1 MSWNLHLIE
10 DPYKSKTYVATLRQ
24 FVVAML
30 GQLSVSDARGF
41 VKRSETG
48 VVWAIETSETG
59 SRDVK
64 RKHRRAAYELCVAP
78 DGKLTSGITAP
89 ECHVEHPYTQKVTR
103 DLLIQGYLDAHTAM
117 RSGRLTL
124 AQCAEALM
132 TIMDARRGTVL
143 MPAQYQNH
151 FRPSNTPGD
160 GLQARYSNCTV
171 TYRTGGFVNS
181 QQEDDRVNS
190 EVQRAVQYLQ
200 TGTGSLAWPWQGAT
214 APRSVAALS
223 KPYGTI
229 AQPKTSN
236 AATTLQRVTW
246 ADFDL
251 ALTRLGLKPEEPT
264 SKSDRWMSWSLRG
277 QRVFSFVQPHRRTR
291 PTGDVYTAGRVKVKI
306 TALDGAGLQR
316 IVDEYVQPAP
326 AVVY

>member
-1 MSWNLHLIE
+1 MSWNLHRIE

-78 DGKLTSGITAP
+78 DGLLTSGITTP

-117 RSGRLTL
+117 RDGRLTKL
-124 AQCAEALM
+124 QCAEALM
-132 TIMDARRGTVL
+132 TIMDTRRGTVL

-171 TYRTGGFVNS
+171 TYRTGGFVNP
-181 QQEDDRVNS
+181 QQEDERVNS

-229 AQPKTSN
+229 ARPKTSN
-236 AATTLQRVTW
+236 AATPLRRVTW
-246 ADFDL
+246 ADFER
-251 ALTRLGLKPEEPT
+251 ALLMLGWHIDQPT
-264 SKSDRWMSWSLRG
+264 SSNKRDRGWHGVFKSVPHASTLPRGDFFTPRGRLLLAQMELEDFEREVASL
-277 QRVFSFVQPHRRTR
+277 VQQN
-291 PTGDVYTAGRVKVKI
+291 GRV
-306 TALDGAGLQR
+306 
-316 IVDEYVQPAP
+316 
-326 AVVY
+326 VY